1 MRFEIIQNTIDL
13 GAQELRYRFMEL
25 PEEACDTIVPVIEI
39 GNNAKEIQLE
49 IELFFNALLKI
60 KFFYSLGKIIGS
72 STRFI
77 LSLIEQ
83 IFDA

>member
-1 MRFEIIQNTIDL
+1 
-13 GAQELRYRFMEL
+13 MEL

-83 IFDA
+83 IFDAWTGSCQHILDIWIIIED